1 MIMEDSGPVCLSC
14 ADMDH
19 LVFLPAGDATLSR
32 RAKRGSR
39 LSAVVVRFSRT
50 RKRYERQGILVEEEA
65 LAQAESECLEDGEAR
80 ERKRQRAAELRD
92 AEDIALQKRMA
103 EEISRLFPG
112 CPQERGAAIAMRAT
126 LRGSGRVGRTAAGR
140 GLEPDAITLAVIASI
155 RHEYTEYDTLLASG
169 MERAE
174 ARGRVD
180 VEVDQILDRWRAG

>member
-1 MIMEDSGPVCLSC
+1 
-14 ADMDH
+14 
-19 LVFLPAGDATLSR
+19 
-32 RAKRGSR
+32 
-39 LSAVVVRFSRT
+39 
-50 RKRYERQGILVEEEA
+50 
-65 LAQAESECLEDGEAR
+65 
-80 ERKRQRAAELRD
+80 
-92 AEDIALQKRMA
+92 
-103 EEISRLFPG
+103 
-112 CPQERGAAIAMRAT
+112 MRAT